1 MGHGMAA
8 AVRQGYDSVI
18 FNPGDGDEYVIMST
32 RRVISVRRYQR
43 SVFAVSAQCSFCLAG
58 LPDVPRTGPGSQQR
72 HACDSRPAP
81 FVLLAV
87 PRTRPGLQQWRACGS
102 KPAGDFVADALNRT
116 SAQLHLHGSARSAF
130 VVECSQVY
138 STGTT
143 VECSQVYSTG

>member
-58 LPDVPRTGPGSQQR
+58 LPDVPRTGPGSQQ
-72 HACDSRPAP
+72 
-81 FVLLAV
+81 
-87 PRTRPGLQQWRACGS
+87 WRACDS
-102 KPAGDFVADALNRT
+102 KPAGDFVADALNRA
-116 SAQLHLHGSARSAF
+116 SAQLQLHGSARSAF

-143 VECSQVYSTG
+143 MECSQVYST